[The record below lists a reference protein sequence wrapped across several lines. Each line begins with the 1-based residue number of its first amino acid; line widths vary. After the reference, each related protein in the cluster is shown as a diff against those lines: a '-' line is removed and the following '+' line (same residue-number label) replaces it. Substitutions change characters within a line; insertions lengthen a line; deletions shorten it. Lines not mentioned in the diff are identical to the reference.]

1 MFISARKM
9 KQGRQIERNRGIMAI
24 LEKVVRKNIL
34 VREHL
39 PLAQRNWGN
48 KS

>member
-34 VREHL
+34 VRLESL
-39 PLAQRNWGN
+39 PGKASWRR
-48 KS
+48 